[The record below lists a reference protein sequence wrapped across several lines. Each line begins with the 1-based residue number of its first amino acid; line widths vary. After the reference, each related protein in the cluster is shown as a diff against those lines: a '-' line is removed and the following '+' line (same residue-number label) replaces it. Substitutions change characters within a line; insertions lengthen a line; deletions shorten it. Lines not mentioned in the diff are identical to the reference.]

1 LAACFNG
8 SSRRKI
14 SSEVAFNVNLIKPTR
29 RQVAAGATLA
39 LVEMIAVRR
48 TQTQEPA
55 TQAPRPNMAEKPSTS
70 ANQDR
75 TSIHYELDFDAS
87 PQRLYS
93 AIIDQK
99 QFAAFTG
106 LPAIIDPKEGG
117 AFSMFGGLITGR
129 NVELIEG
136 SRIVQA
142 WRPGHWDP
150 GVYSIVHFEFK
161 ARAAATTL
169 IFDHTGFPAGEYDHL
184 DFGWHSH
191 YWDPLKKYLAAQA

>member
-1 LAACFNG
+1 MIHWLIAQTIAT
-8 SSRRKI
+8 
-14 SSEVAFNVNLIKPTR
+14 EVASIVNPIKPTR
-29 RQVAAGATLA
+29 RQVAVGAALA
-39 LVEMIAVRR
+39 VIELIAVRPG
-48 TQTQEPA
+48 QTQQPA
-55 TQAPRPNMAEKPSTS
+55 MQTPQPNMAEKPSTP

-75 TSIHYELDFDAS
+75 TSIHYQLDFDAS
-87 PQRLYS
+87 PDRLYS

-106 LPAIIDPKEGG
+106 LPALIDPKEGG

-129 NVELIEG
+129 NVELVEG

-150 GVYSIVHFEFK
+150 GIYSIVHFEFK

-191 YWDPLKKYLAAQA
+191 YWGPLTTYLAK